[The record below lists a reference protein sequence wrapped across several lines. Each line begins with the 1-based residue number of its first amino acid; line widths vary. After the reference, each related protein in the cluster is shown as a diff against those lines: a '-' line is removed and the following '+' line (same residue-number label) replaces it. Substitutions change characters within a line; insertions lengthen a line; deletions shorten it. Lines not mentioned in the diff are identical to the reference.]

1 MNSQLSITA
10 ITPARRAKGESFGS
24 QTLLFQIRSQ
34 DRVMEPGC
42 LWGTDGTVAL
52 KRMAVRQTFNAAFII
67 ITLLTLLAPCLTE
80 FKIS

>member
-1 MNSQLSITA
+1 
-10 ITPARRAKGESFGS
+10 
-24 QTLLFQIRSQ
+24 
-34 DRVMEPGC
+34 MEPGC